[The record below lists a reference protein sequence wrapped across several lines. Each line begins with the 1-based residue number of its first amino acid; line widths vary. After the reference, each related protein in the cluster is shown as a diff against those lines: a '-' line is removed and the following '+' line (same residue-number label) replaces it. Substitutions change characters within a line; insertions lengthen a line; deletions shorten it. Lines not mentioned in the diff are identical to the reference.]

1 MIDKFNGLPKTY
13 AIPMLPKCS
22 KSVSEILCVREGRTY
37 YFIVC
42 RQGDVPR
49 RQKWMEQLESSGA
62 KVAFVRDWSDVERV
76 MEVDAHV

>member
-1 MIDKFNGLPKTY
+1 MIDKLNGLPKTY

-42 RQGDVPR
+42 EQGNVPR
-49 RQKWMEQLESSGA
+49 WQKWMGKLENAGA
-62 KVAFVRDWSDVERV
+62 KVAFVRDWSDVEKV
-76 MEVDAHV
+76 MGVDDHV